1 MKSAAVHYIC
11 KLANPDKLACRLQ
24 HIITLAKT
32 CCTAAAELHGAGL
45 VHRDFRLSN
54 VVRSDRSEGS
64 YTVIDMEH
72 AGKAGLV
79 WPLEELLQDWDEGTL
94 DEVASQTLENRRR
107 AE

>member
-1 MKSAAVHYIC
+1 MYIFFC
-11 KLANPDKLACRLQ
+11 KLPNPHKLACRLQ
-24 HIITLAKT
+24 HFISLAKA

-54 VVRSDRSEGS
+54 VVRSGRSEGS

-72 AGKAGLV
+72 AGRAGLV
-79 WPLEELLQDWDEGTL
+79 WSLEPLRDWDEGTL
-94 DEVASQTLENRRR
+94 DEVASQTLENCRR

>member
-1 MKSAAVHYIC
+1 MCFC
-11 KLANPDKLACRLQ
+11 KLHDPHKLACRLQ
-24 HIITLAKT
+24 HVISLAKA

-54 VVRSDRSEGS
+54 IVRSGRSEGS

-72 AGKAGLV
+72 AGRAGLV
-79 WPLEELLQDWDEGTL
+79 WSSEQPLRDWDEGTL
-94 DEVASQTLENRRR
+94 DEVASQTLAKCKR